1 MEFFI
6 VINGRGS
13 SETINTDFTF
23 VSGDISDKAGFS

>member
-6 VINGRGS
+6 VINGLES

-23 VSGDISDKAGFS
+23 VREDISDKAGFS